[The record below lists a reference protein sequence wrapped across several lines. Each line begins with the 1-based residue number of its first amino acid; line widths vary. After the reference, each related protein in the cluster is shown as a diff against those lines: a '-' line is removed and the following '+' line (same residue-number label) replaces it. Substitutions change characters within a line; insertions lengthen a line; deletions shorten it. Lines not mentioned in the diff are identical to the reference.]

1 MGKKVLRKKPPA
13 WFLRKVLNAYDGN
26 KDDAAGFL
34 RGLDLGYAVTHGK
47 NKTKFNPRTA
57 SRWSKEE
64 IIKLWKGDN
73 WDQVKDFCTLTGIK
87 PKEVLAWAASRRLD
101 KTDKKTVLIKAAY
114 SRLKSKLKTRSK
126 ILKNKKIF
134 IKIDP
139 NLILRNNEGNRKHDE
154 RIYQRVFKAV
164 QGRRS

>member
-13 WFLRKVLNAYDGN
+13 WFLKKVLNAYDGN

-164 QGRRS
+164 QGR

>member
-13 WFLRKVLNAYDGN
+13 YLLRTFLKAADGN
-26 KDDAAGFL
+26 KDKAAAFL

-101 KTDKKTVLIKAAY
+101 KTDKTTVLIKAAY
-114 SRLKSKLKTRSK
+114 SRINSKLKMRAK
-126 ILKNKKIF
+126 VLNKKKIF

-139 NLILRNNEGNRKHDE
+139 NLKQRNNEQDRKHDE

>member
-164 QGRRS
+164 QGR

>member
-13 WFLRKVLNAYDGN
+13 YLLRTFLKAADGN
-26 KDDAAGFL
+26 KDKAAAFL
-34 RGLDLGYAVTHGK
+34 RGLDLGYAATHGK

>member
-13 WFLRKVLNAYDGN
+13 WFLKKVLNAYDGN